1 MLIPDIPRPT
11 FVDYAMVWF
20 MDYIYFVMNEKLVY
34 SVPDLNITS
43 LQESY
48 ENDKLDTSDDTFGK
62 YSYMNDPFEP
72 MSATY

>member
-1 MLIPDIPRPT
+1 
-11 FVDYAMVWF
+11 MVWF

-62 YSYMNDPFEP
+62 YSYMNDPFDP
-72 MSATY
+72 MSVTY